1 MRLAVKIALLGA
13 CSVMVTAAALVT
25 LSVWQSG
32 QYNALAQGE
41 VDALIAADLDHITQ
55 GVYNLVRTENEA
67 VQAQVDNNLNVA
79 RYILAAAG
87 GVRLAGDESV
97 VWTVIDQSTRD
108 VREVALPKLLVGEH
122 WLGKNH
128 DRAIETPVV
137 DAVTRLVGETATVFQ
152 RMNARGDM
160 LRVATTVQMAAQD
173 RAVGTF
179 IPAVGPGGTENPVI
193 AAVLKGKTY
202 HGRAY
207 VANGW
212 YLAAYEPIYD
222 TTGALV
228 GMLGVGIRQETVAA
242 RIRQAILENSVGKT
256 GYVYIM
262 GGKGEDRGRYIISYG
277 GERDGE
283 DIWDSRD
290 SDGRYVIREIVD
302 KATRLQPGEMT
313 TVRYRWQNRGELES
327 RWKLA
332 RLAYYAPW
340 DWVIGTSVY
349 EHELQVYSSLL
360 NDGRLRMI
368 RIMAV
373 AGCVITV
380 LIGLC
385 CMVVAWSIIRPVRR
399 MTEVANKISAGD
411 FTQVVPVTSR
421 DEIGVLARTF
431 NLMTEAL
438 QRSMT
443 DLKHSEE
450 QYRGIFENVMEGLY
464 QSSLEGRF
472 LKANPAL
479 ARILGYE
486 SPEELVASITDI
498 RHQFY
503 VNPGDRDT
511 LLTAIIAHRKA
522 FAFEVQC
529 YRKDGRKIWISLS
542 ASLRRD
548 ESGRPEVIEGFITDI
563 DSRKRAEE
571 GLAESR
577 NYLDEIINS
586 VGDPVFVKDEEHR
599 WVLVNNALCAFM
611 GRSRSEI
618 MGKSDYDFFPR
629 HEADI
634 YWAKDE
640 LVLASGEENINEEP
654 LTDAQGISHTIL
666 TKKTLYTDKKGAKFI
681 VGIIRDITEQK
692 RAAEERLRL
701 EAQLTQAQKM
711 EAIGTLAGGI
721 AHDFN
726 NILQPVLGYSEM
738 LQRSLPQDSP
748 QLRYVEQLRSAA
760 LRAKE
765 LVGQILAFSRQSAG
779 QILPVP
785 AQTIVKEVV
794 KLCRATIPANIA
806 IETTLQAD
814 CPSILMDPSRLHQ
827 VLMNLIVNAYHAV
840 EQRGGSIAIDLKETV
855 LTPDAAA
862 DIDLAPGRYAQ
873 LSIAD
878 TGCGIDPAHMK
889 KIFDPYFTTK
899 EQGKGTGLGLAVV
912 YGIVK
917 ELDGGIRIASEV
929 GKGTTVDVF
938 LPLAEERPDKGE
950 REEADAI
957 PAGNEHILLVDDEEM
972 VIEIAKLILE
982 GLGYR
987 VTARMDSVEALE
999 LFRNDSGAYDLVITD
1014 LTMPR
1019 MTGEQFAGE
1028 LLAIDPEIPVIICSG
1043 YSEAIGIEKARAL
1056 GVKELLMKP
1065 ITVAEISK
1073 KVRQVLDAAAAR
1085 RGRDNRPA

>member
-1 MRLAVKIALLGA
+1 MQSFSHRLQGMRLAIKIALLGA

-67 VQAQVDNNLNVA
+67 VQSQVDNNLNVA

-87 GVRLAGDESV
+87 GVRPAGDAPV

-128 DRAIETPVV
+128 DRTIETPVV

-160 LRVATTVQMAAQD
+160 LRVATTVQMAAQG

-179 IPAVGPGGTENPVI
+179 MPATDPDGTENPVI

-222 TTGALV
+222 TAGTPGGV
-228 GMLGVGIRQETVAA
+228 LGVGIRQETVAA

-283 DIWDSRD
+283 DVWDSRD

-313 TVRYRWQNRGELES
+313 TVRYRWQNRGELEPH
-327 RWKLA
+327 WKVA

-380 LIGLC
+380 LIALF
-385 CMVVAWSIIRPVRR
+385 CMVVAWSIFRPVRR
-399 MTEVANKISAGD
+399 MTEVANKIIAGD

-431 NLMTEAL
+431 NLMTDAL
-438 QRSMT
+438 QRSMA

-450 QYRGIFENVMEGLY
+450 QYRGIFENVVEGLY
-464 QSSLEGRF
+464 QSSLDGRF

-486 SPEELVASITDI
+486 SPEDLIASLIDI

-503 VNPGDRDT
+503 VNPADRDT
-511 LLTAIIAHRKA
+511 LLAAISAHRKA
-522 FAFEVQC
+522 FTFEVQC
-529 YRKDGRKIWISLS
+529 
-542 ASLRRD
+542 
-548 ESGRPEVIEGFITDI
+548 
-563 DSRKRAEE
+563 
-571 GLAESR
+571 
-577 NYLDEIINS
+577 
-586 VGDPVFVKDEEHR
+586 
-599 WVLVNNALCAFM
+599 
-611 GRSRSEI
+611 
-618 MGKSDYDFFPR
+618 
-629 HEADI
+629 
-634 YWAKDE
+634 
-640 LVLASGEENINEEP
+640 
-654 LTDAQGISHTIL
+654 
-666 TKKTLYTDKKGAKFI
+666 
-681 VGIIRDITEQK
+681 
-692 RAAEERLRL
+692 
-701 EAQLTQAQKM
+701 
-711 EAIGTLAGGI
+711 
-721 AHDFN
+721 
-726 NILQPVLGYSEM
+726 
-738 LQRSLPQDSP
+738 
-748 QLRYVEQLRSAA
+748 
-760 LRAKE
+760 
-765 LVGQILAFSRQSAG
+765 
-779 QILPVP
+779 
-785 AQTIVKEVV
+785 
-794 KLCRATIPANIA
+794 
-806 IETTLQAD
+806 
-814 CPSILMDPSRLHQ
+814 
-827 VLMNLIVNAYHAV
+827 
-840 EQRGGSIAIDLKETV
+840 
-855 LTPDAAA
+855 
-862 DIDLAPGRYAQ
+862 
-873 LSIAD
+873 
-878 TGCGIDPAHMK
+878 
-889 KIFDPYFTTK
+889 
-899 EQGKGTGLGLAVV
+899 
-912 YGIVK
+912 
-917 ELDGGIRIASEV
+917 
-929 GKGTTVDVF
+929 
-938 LPLAEERPDKGE
+938 
-950 REEADAI
+950 
-957 PAGNEHILLVDDEEM
+957 
-972 VIEIAKLILE
+972 
-982 GLGYR
+982 
-987 VTARMDSVEALE
+987 
-999 LFRNDSGAYDLVITD
+999 
-1014 LTMPR
+1014 
-1019 MTGEQFAGE
+1019 
-1028 LLAIDPEIPVIICSG
+1028 
-1043 YSEAIGIEKARAL
+1043 
-1056 GVKELLMKP
+1056 
-1065 ITVAEISK
+1065 
-1073 KVRQVLDAAAAR
+1073 
-1085 RGRDNRPA
+1085 